1 MKNLLS
7 LAVISI
13 LFIGMPM
20 TTAISQI
27 SIYNSKSAE
36 NILFN
41 NITADK
47 MDTPPNWANGNFTGV
62 WGLDIWGQHEIPLGW
77 MFGYYKL
84 SIDIGYFAAGFNI
97 FGDPD
102 ISWFIQGYIFGI
114 FMFGHMGENEYTNE
128 TYFVGI
134 GKCNKT
140 DYHWR
145 IIGEEGPVFYMEG
158 EYTIFV

>member
-1 MKNLLS
+1 LKNLLS
-7 LAVISI
+7 LAVIGI

-20 TTAISQI
+20 TTAISQPP
-27 SIYNSKSAE
+27 SYKSKSVE

-41 NITADK
+41 NITAEK

-84 SIDIGYFAAGFNI
+84 SIDIGYFAAGLNI
-97 FGDPD
+97 FGEPD
-102 ISWFIQGYIFGI
+102 VSCFIQGYIFGI

-134 GKCNKT
+134 GKCSKT
-140 DYHWR
+140 NYHWR

-158 EYTIFV
+158 EYTVFN